1 MGSLTSFTEESFLA
15 AVARSIDREV
25 ERVVAEEAET
35 AAERVCERVR
45 GEVAK
50 IALAVLES
58 YSVMLTGRDVLEI
71 RVDLKG
77 GRP

>member
-1 MGSLTSFTEESFLA
+1 MGSLASFTEESFLA

-25 ERVVAEEAET
+25 ERVVAEEAEA
-35 AAERVCERVR
+35 AAERVRERVR